1 MAVVAIEI
9 KSYPEETKHLV
20 DIWNRHVESMKYYD
34 WTGEFITFVN
44 RTPKNLR
51 SDSRRIAG
59 FPAEVVSYLRDDT
72 ELVKM
77 SVENF
82 VYLMAKM
89 GVEIEAKLVPRD
101 E

>member
-1 MAVVAIEI
+1 MEIEI

-20 DIWNRHVESMKYYD
+20 DIWNRHVASMKYNN
-34 WTGEFITFVN
+34 WTGEFITFAN
-44 RTPKNLR
+44 KAPKNPR

-59 FPAEVVSYLRDDT
+59 FPAELVSYLRDDT

-89 GVEIEAKLVPRD
+89 GVEIEAKEVLGD
-101 E
+101 EN